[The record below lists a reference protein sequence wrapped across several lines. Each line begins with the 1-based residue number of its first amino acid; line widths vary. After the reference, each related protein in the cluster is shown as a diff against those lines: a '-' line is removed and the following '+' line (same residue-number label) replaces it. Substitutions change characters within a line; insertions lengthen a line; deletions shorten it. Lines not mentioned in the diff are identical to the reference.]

1 MRHLWRHSPDASV
14 VPEPSEKS
22 PYYFSNSPLIRAGE
36 KVFDLPMHVADYYM
50 TMLANAICEEKSIA
64 LVSDDGNVFG
74 LSEACKLDGWRGH
87 TSKRPKSGQ

>member
-1 MRHLWRHSPDASV
+1 
-14 VPEPSEKS
+14 
-22 PYYFSNSPLIRAGE
+22 
-36 KVFDLPMHVADYYM
+36 MHVADYYM